1 MGKQGNVSTSAS
13 LWFVKVQGQFLVH
26 LMQQREGLLERNIG
40 DEEEYMHGRAV
51 RCCDSV
57 HPDFY
62 QIQSE

>member
-1 MGKQGNVSTSAS
+1 MGKHGNVSTSAS
-13 LWFVKVQGQFLVH
+13 LWFVKVQGQHLVH
-26 LMQQREGLLERNIG
+26 LMQQREGLLERNIR

-51 RCCDSV
+51 RCCESV